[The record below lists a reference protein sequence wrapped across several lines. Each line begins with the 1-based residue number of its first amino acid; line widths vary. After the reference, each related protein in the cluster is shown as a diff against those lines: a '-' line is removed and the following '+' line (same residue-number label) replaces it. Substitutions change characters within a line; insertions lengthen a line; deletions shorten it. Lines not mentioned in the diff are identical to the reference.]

1 MPIRSARNGA
11 VLGTFGTY
19 YRDRRE
25 PTEAEVHSIA
35 RLAGIAAL
43 ALERDA

>member
-1 MPIRSARNGA
+1 

-25 PTEAEVHSIA
+25 PTAHEVKAIGK
-35 RLAGIAAL
+35 LAGLAAR
-43 ALERDA
+43 ALERDAMR